1 MFYPCLLRNRSNCT
15 VKWSFRMFIV
25 VVFAYENGKI
35 FLRKVILLAYKYTKT
50 YIVSIPFHSV
60 YILMRWEWEAI
71 ACSFNSPNDCIRMR
85 WINWFRT
92 KVDSKPEKYS
102 IVHMVRSTNCQQYRF
117 SLIFNAAMSSQLVS
131 CIQYLSSFYCN
142 KFYIRPSFYLSP
154 LAPFTWMYA
163 LKKYVPFV
171 HKHEFHLRY

>member
-1 MFYPCLLRNRSNCT
+1 MVISYVYRRCFC
-15 VKWSFRMFIV
+15 
-25 VVFAYENGKI
+25 
-35 FLRKVILLAYKYTKT
+35 LRKRKNIFTET
-50 YIVSIPFHSV
+50 YIACVQIHKNTHKNVYCIHSIPFHSV

-92 KVDSKPEKYS
+92 KVDSKPEKYP

-117 SLIFNAAMSSQLVS
+117 SLIFNAATSSQLVS